1 MMPGKCIGGMDL
13 ETMSTHSKRL
23 GICLVF
29 GSMNKTKQLKL
40 KFFLFII
47 AIFIYIIIIT
57 TVRTPRTYRSI
68 PPPRGALD
76 TCPFQISN
84 QSITPLENTKHFLVS
99 AYMDQRVKGYDIRI
113 ISIFRRDSIQTL
125 YCLFCCAGHLSST
138 TPVTVSVNSDHFG
151 FPFSAT
157 DVMCQ
162 IPTNCNAVS
171 HVTLLTQPDSVEVSN
186 QRWLPIK
193 NKKISREE
201 EKTSIRNKKT
211 DGKEK
216 KTFQFDFTV
225 CISTLFGEYN
235 NVLQFA
241 QTLEMYR
248 LLGVGRVV
256 IYNTSAG
263 PELNRLLKTYS
274 EEGLVEMVEWPI
286 HKHLNPS
293 NGWLFSKHGGDLH
306 YYGQLVTLN
315 DCIYRSMDRS
325 RYVLLNDIDEIIM
338 PYQHDNLKSMMD
350 MLQQQHPDA
359 AMFHIESHV
368 FPYKFF
374 TKGKDTPLPR
384 WRGVP
389 GFNILERIVR
399 EDPDKNIF
407 NPRKMIIQPRLVEQ
421 TSVHDVL
428 KMFGRKYKVPMDVCR
443 MIHCPTGPQNERL
456 FSQHKD
462 TRLWDFKDKVI
473 PRVNEMLRRGG
484 LL

>member
-1 MMPGKCIGGMDL
+1 M
-13 ETMSTHSKRL
+13 E
-23 GICLVF
+23 
-29 GSMNKTKQLKL
+29 KTRQLKL
-40 KFFLFII
+40 KFFLFIN
-47 AIFIYIIIIT
+47 AIFIFIIIIT
-57 TVRTPRTYRSI
+57 TVRTSRSYRSI
-68 PPPRGALD
+68 PPPCGALD
-76 TCPFQISN
+76 TCPLQLSN

-99 AYMDQRVKGYDIRI
+99 AYMDQRVKGFDIRI
-113 ISIFRRDSIQTL
+113 IGIFRRDSIQTL
-125 YCLFCCAGHLSST
+125 YCLFCCSGHLSTT
-138 TPVTVSVNSDHFG
+138 TPVTVSVHSDHFG

-162 IPTNCNAVS
+162 IPPNCEAT

-193 NKKISREE
+193 NKETSKEE
-201 EKTSIRNKKT
+201 E
-211 DGKEK
+211 

-248 LLGVGRVV
+248 LLGVDRVV

-286 HKHLNPS
+286 HKYLNPS
-293 NGWLFSKHGGDLH
+293 NGWLFSKHGGDLQ

-315 DCIYRSMDRS
+315 DCIYRSMDWS

-350 MLQQQHPDA
+350 MLQQQHPDTGVFLIGSH
-359 AMFHIESHV
+359 MFPKKYFDNS
-368 FPYKFF
+368 K
-374 TKGKDTPLPR
+374 KPLLPQ

-389 GFNILERIVR
+389 GFNILERIYR
-399 EDPDKNIF
+399 EDHDKNIF
-407 NPRKMIIQPRLVEQ
+407 NPRKMIIQPR
-421 TSVHDVL
+421 
-428 KMFGRKYKVPMDVCR
+428 
-443 MIHCPTGPQNERL
+443 
-456 FSQHKD
+456 
-462 TRLWDFKDKVI
+462 
-473 PRVNEMLRRGG
+473 
-484 LL
+484 

>member
-1 MMPGKCIGGMDL
+1 MHL
-13 ETMSTHSKRL
+13 RL
-23 GICLVF
+23 FLLLIAVF
-29 GSMNKTKQLKL
+29 IL
-40 KFFLFII
+40 
-47 AIFIYIIIIT
+47 IIT
-57 TVRTPRTYRSI
+57 ERTPRIYRLITQIHGSTN
-68 PPPRGALD
+68 

-99 AYMDQRVKGYDIRI
+99 AYMDQRVRGYDIRI
-113 ISIFRRDSIQTL
+113 ISIFRRDLIQTL
-125 YCLFCCAGHLSST
+125 YCLFCCHLSNT
-138 TPVTVSVNSDHFG
+138 TPATVSVHSDHFG

-162 IPTNCNAVS
+162 IPPNCEAT
-171 HVTLLTQPDSVEVSN
+171 HVTLLTQPDGVEVSN
-186 QRWLPIK
+186 QRWLPLK
-193 NKKISREE
+193 NKKTSREE
-201 EKTSIRNKKT
+201 E
-211 DGKEK
+211 

-225 CISTLFGEYN
+225 CISTLYGEYN

-256 IYNTSAG
+256 IYNNSAG

-293 NGWLFSKHGGDLH
+293 HGWLFSKHGGDLQ

-315 DCIYRSMDRS
+315 DCIYRSMVRS

-350 MLQQQHPDA
+350 MLQQQHPDVGS
-359 AMFHIESHV
+359 MFHIESHV

-399 EDPDKNIF
+399 EDPDKKIF
-407 NPRKMIIQPRLVEQ
+407 HPLIKKYFTPSAEQ
-421 TSVHDVL
+421 TSVHYVL
-428 KMFGRKYKVPMDVCR
+428 KMFGQKYKVPMDICR
-443 MIHCPTGPQNERL
+443 LVHCPTVPQNERL
-456 FSQHKD
+456 LSQHKD
-462 TRLWDFKDKVI
+462 TRLLDFKDKVI
-473 PRVNEMLRRGG
+473 DE
-484 LL
+484 

>member
-1 MMPGKCIGGMDL
+1 MKCYKLLHVGKLSG
-13 ETMSTHSKRL
+13 SKVKTS
-23 GICLVF
+23 GIYLIF
-29 GSMNKTKQLKL
+29 GSMDRVKHFKR
-40 KFFLFII
+40 KFFLLLIAVFIL
-47 AIFIYIIIIT
+47 IIIE
-57 TVRTPRTYRSI
+57 RTPRIYRLITQIHGSTN
-68 PPPRGALD
+68 
-76 TCPFQISN
+76 TCPFQTSN

-99 AYMDQRVKGYDIRI
+99 AYMDQRVKGFDIRI
-113 ISIFRRDSIQTL
+113 IGIFRRDSIQTL
-125 YCLFCCAGHLSST
+125 YCLFCCAGHLSTT
-138 TPVTVSVNSDHFG
+138 TPAAVLVHSDHFG
-151 FPFSAT
+151 FPFGTT
-157 DVMCQ
+157 DIMCK
-162 IPTNCNAVS
+162 IPTHCNAVS
-171 HVTLLTQPDSVEVSN
+171 HVTLLTQPNGVEVSN
-186 QRWLPIK
+186 HTWLL
-193 NKKISREE
+193 
-201 EKTSIRNKKT
+201 IRNKKT

>member
-1 MMPGKCIGGMDL
+1 MD
-13 ETMSTHSKRL
+13 
-23 GICLVF
+23 
-29 GSMNKTKQLKL
+29 KTKPFTFRL
-40 KFFLFII
+40 FLFII
-47 AIFIYIIIIT
+47 AIFIFIMIIT

-84 QSITPLENTKHFLVS
+84 KSITPLENTKHFLVS
-99 AYMDQRVKGYDIRI
+99 AYMDQRVKGFDIRI

-125 YCLFCCAGHLSST
+125 YCLFCCAGQLSNT
-138 TPVTVSVNSDHFG
+138 TPVTVLVHEDHFG

-162 IPTNCNAVS
+162 IPPNCEAT
-171 HVTLLTQPDSVEVSN
+171 HVTLLKQPDGVEVSN
-186 QRWLPIK
+186 QTWLPIK
-193 NKKISREE
+193 NKKTSREE
-201 EKTSIRNKKT
+201 E
-211 DGKEK
+211 

-241 QTLEMYR
+241 QTLEIYR

-256 IYNTSAG
+256 IYNNSAG

-293 NGWLFSKHGGDLH
+293 HGWLFSKHGGDLQ

-374 TKGKDTPLPR
+374 TKGKDTPLPQ

-389 GFNILERIVR
+389 GFNILERIYR

-407 NPRKMIIQPRLVEQ
+407 HPRKMIIQPRLVEQ

-428 KMFGRKYKVPMDVCR
+428 KMFGQKYKVPMDVCR
-443 MIHCPTGPQNERL
+443 MIHCPTVPQNERL
-456 FSQHKD
+456 FSQYED
-462 TRLWDFKDKVI
+462 TRLWDFKDKLI
-473 PRVNEMLRRGG
+473 QRVNEMLRRGG
-484 LL
+484 LLSSDRES